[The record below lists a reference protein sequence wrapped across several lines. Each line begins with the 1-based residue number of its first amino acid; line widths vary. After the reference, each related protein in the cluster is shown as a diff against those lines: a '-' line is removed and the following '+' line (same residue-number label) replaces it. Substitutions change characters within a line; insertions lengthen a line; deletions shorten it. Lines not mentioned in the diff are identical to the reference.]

1 MGFLDMK
8 AEIGDLGWEADG
20 ASDSTVMILTCP
32 ECATSY
38 FVDDSRIPSAGRTV
52 KCSNCGAR
60 WTALPGGAA
69 PARPSPSQAKP
80 APAAAAVAEVDE
92 LVVEGPLTTAPP
104 VTAKAPGP
112 RREARGKVVIWAG
125 SAVAA
130 GMLIAAAIGFR
141 AQVVQLF
148 PASQAAYAGL
158 GMPVSALAIEKVHV
172 DPVFQGGRPVLAV
185 TGQVRNLRDEP
196 ALSPP
201 LRVSLLDRFG
211 KPVAIKV
218 ARPINT
224 AVPAKAVRYFAIS
237 IVDPPA
243 SVHDLE
249 VAFDAEGKGKGKGGK
264 GASAKA
270 AVPPSAAAPPAG
282 PQPVEAKALPPGSP
296 DALPTHP

>member
-38 FVDDSRIPSAGRTV
+38 FVDDSRISSAGRTV

-60 WTALPGGAA
+60 WTALPGGAIE
-69 PARPSPSQAKP
+69 
-80 APAAAAVAEVDE
+80 APAAAAPPKPASASPPVAAVDE

-104 VTAKAPGP
+104 LAADRAAAP
-112 RREARGKVVIWAG
+112 RREAKGKVLVLAA

-130 GMLIAAAIGFR
+130 AVLIAAAIGFR
-141 AQVVQLF
+141 AQVVQLL

-158 GMPVSALAIEKVHV
+158 GMPVSALSIEKLHV

-185 TGQVRNLRDEP
+185 TGQVRNLRDAP
-196 ALSPP
+196 AQSPS

-218 ARPINT
+218 ARPIDA
-224 AVPAKAVRYFAIS
+224 AVPAKAIRHFAIS

-243 SVHDLE
+243 SARDLE
-249 VAFDAEGKGKGKGGK
+249 VAFDTGAKGGGGK
-264 GASAKA
+264 GAGAKA
-270 AVPPSAAAPPAG
+270 AVPPPAAAPPG
-282 PQPVEAKALPPGSP
+282 PQPVDAKPLAPGSP
-296 DALPTHP
+296 DALAPHP